1 MDPSEEGLITWD
13 ELTAALRAET
23 AEAIRRKMQ
32 KAINE
37 DALPR
42 EELEARHGQ
51 VWSSDEL
58 FKQFEVIGFGA
69 PLVVAKRRTDGVLGS
84 LVFQHHPR
92 FYWGFKE
99 HRV

>member
-1 MDPSEEGLITWD
+1 MRTVAAEE
-13 ELTAALRAET
+13 
-23 AEAIRRKMQ
+23 IRRRMQ

-51 VWSSDEL
+51 VWTTQEL
-58 FKQFEVIGFGA
+58 STQFEVMGFGA
-69 PLVVAKRRTDGVLGS
+69 PLVVVRRKADNIEGS
-84 LVFQHHPR
+84 LIFQHYPR